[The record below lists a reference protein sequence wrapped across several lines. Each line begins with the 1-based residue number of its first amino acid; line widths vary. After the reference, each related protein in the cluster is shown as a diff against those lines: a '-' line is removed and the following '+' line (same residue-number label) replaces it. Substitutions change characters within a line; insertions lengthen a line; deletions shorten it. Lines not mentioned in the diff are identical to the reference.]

1 MNSHGSFSSPG
12 SNFQSLIRKTFTRPG
27 SRLSPGH
34 TKILKTWSLLARSL
48 WSPVVTQIFNEMM
61 GADELC
67 EFQECSFLSFF
78 FLILN
83 PFGLAMWHVGLQF
96 PDQGLNLHP
105 LEVEM
110 WGFNW

>member
-78 FLILN
+78 FFN
-83 PFGLAMWHVGLQF
+83 FKSFWPRHVACGT
-96 PDQGLNLHP
+96 PVSRPGTEPAPPGSGNA
-105 LEVEM
+105 
-110 WGFNW
+110 GF